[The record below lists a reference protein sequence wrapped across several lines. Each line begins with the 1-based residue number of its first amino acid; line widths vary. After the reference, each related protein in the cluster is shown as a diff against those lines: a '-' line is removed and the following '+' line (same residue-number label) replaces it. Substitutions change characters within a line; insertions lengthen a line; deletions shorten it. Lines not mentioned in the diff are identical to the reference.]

1 MGELMM
7 AIDVV
12 GKKLTSKELG
22 KGRVPEKN
30 PYFLWS
36 FAKPGSM

>member
-22 KGRVPEKN
+22 KGSRQKKN
-30 PYFLWS
+30 PDILRS
-36 FAKPGSM
+36 G